1 MAGSAY
7 KPVVLVCG
15 KTGAGKTSLIQA
27 VTGTD
32 VVPDSAIG
40 ESGRPETR
48 GFSVYET
55 EVATF
60 VDAEGMEPGRETV
73 DEYRKFLMGE
83 LVGRISSGATDAIV
97 TAVWYCID
105 GSGARVQSAD
115 KELVSAF
122 GDKTVLVVTKCET
135 MRKSQFETMGKALAS
150 LMPDDRVI
158 RVSSVTKAGLCKL
171 VDRTHVL
178 AVLNSPEAQKRTF
191 EAEWNGYYA
200 SRQRRWRTTCDEEAD
215 SYIRWGAGRSFAIAL
230 PCVVPLSDMIP
241 LSINEAYMIMR
252 IGSVY
257 GETVGKNVIGMITG
271 VAAGS
276 FFGKFVATMLPP
288 GFKSVVAASVT
299 YGLGKAAK
307 AYFSSGKKL
316 SKNALREEFL
326 KAKKE
331 GKSRKWKAIEAA
343 EE

>member
-1 MAGSAY
+1 
-7 KPVVLVCG
+7 
-15 KTGAGKTSLIQA
+15 
-27 VTGTD
+27 
-32 VVPDSAIG
+32 
-40 ESGRPETR
+40 
-48 GFSVYET
+48 
-55 EVATF
+55 
-60 VDAEGMEPGRETV
+60 ME
-73 DEYRKFLMGE
+73 L
-83 LVGRISSGATDAIV
+83 
-97 TAVWYCID
+97 
-105 GSGARVQSAD
+105 
-115 KELVSAF
+115 
-122 GDKTVLVVTKCET
+122 
-135 MRKSQFETMGKALAS
+135 
-150 LMPDDRVI
+150 
-158 RVSSVTKAGLCKL
+158 
-171 VDRTHVL
+171 
-178 AVLNSPEAQKRTF
+178 
-191 EAEWNGYYA
+191 
-200 SRQRRWRTTCDEEAD
+200 
-215 SYIRWGAGRSFAIAL
+215 
-230 PCVVPLSDMIP
+230 IP